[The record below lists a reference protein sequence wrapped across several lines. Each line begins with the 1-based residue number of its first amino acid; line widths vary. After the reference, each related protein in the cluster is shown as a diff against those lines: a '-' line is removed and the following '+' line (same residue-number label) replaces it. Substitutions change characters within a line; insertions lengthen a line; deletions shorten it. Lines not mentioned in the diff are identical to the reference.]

1 MRGEGKTAHATARE
15 VEDRVASKGK
25 NTARLRR
32 KMSIRK
38 RLRGASERP
47 RLSVFRS
54 ARHIYAQVIDD
65 SKGQTLAAA
74 STLTKELRERLE
86 GKDKTEQAK
95 IVGLEIAR
103 LCLSNNIEQV
113 AFDRNGFIY
122 HGRVAAVADGA
133 REGGLQF

>member
-1 MRGEGKTAHATARE
+1 MARKDKK
-15 VEDRVASKGK
+15 V
-25 NTARLRR
+25 ARLRR

-38 RLRGASERP
+38 RIRGGESRP

-65 SKGQTLAAA
+65 AKGETLASA
-74 STLTKELRERLE
+74 STLSKELRGQFE
-86 GKDKTEQAK
+86 GKSKAEQAK
-95 IVGLEIAR
+95 LVGLEIAKR
-103 LCLSNNIEQV
+103 CLSNDIDQV
-113 AFDRNGFIY
+113 SFDRNGFIY